1 MEYSTAERLI
11 LSVARKGSRNVRS
24 FGIFRQAQNLKGVYQ
39 EFQAI
44 IINAILSMIV
54 LDISFTKIK
63 QIWLVKK
70 ELSTSELSL
79 SLANDLVSVKVGLES

>member
-1 MEYSTAERLI
+1 MFSPFAH
-11 LSVARKGSRNVRS
+11 
-24 FGIFRQAQNLKGVYQ
+24 Q

-44 IINAILSMIV
+44 IINAILSIV

-63 QIWLVKK
+63 PIWLVKK

-79 SLANDLVSVKVGLES
+79 PLANDLVSVKVGLES